1 MLRSRVVSRRIVT
14 LALLLV
20 GVAACAGVL
29 RTAADEPTG
38 EPPPRTP
45 RRSPPAVTPPP
56 EAPEPGPA
64 DALAERCGQ
73 TCRHIL
79 SVTAGEVGTEAAALG
94 DEPWLETCVEQ
105 CARHAS
111 LGQVECYERVTR
123 PEELEACTVR

>member
-14 LALLLV
+14 LALLLA

-56 EAPEPGPA
+56 EAPDPGP
-64 DALAERCGQ
+64 DGALAERCGQ

-79 SVTAGEVGTEAAALG
+79 SVTGGEAAEAPPE
-94 DEPWLETCVEQ
+94 DAAWLQACEQQ
-105 CARHAS
+105 CAQHAS

-123 PEELEACTVR
+123 PEELEACTVF